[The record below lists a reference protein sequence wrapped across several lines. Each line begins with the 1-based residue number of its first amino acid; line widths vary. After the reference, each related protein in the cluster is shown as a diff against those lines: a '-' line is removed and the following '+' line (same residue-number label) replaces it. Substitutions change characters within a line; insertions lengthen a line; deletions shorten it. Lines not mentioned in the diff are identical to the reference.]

1 VVFHNDLKPNYLTE
15 AIEKACKLSF
25 YFAHFYYFYIGR
37 WRRPS
42 GLRRYR
48 YSIRSQTISSP
59 SFNR

>member
-42 GLRRYR
+42 GLRR
-48 YSIRSQTISSP
+48 
-59 SFNR
+59 